1 MVGYSIYL
9 DKIPST
15 IPDAIID
22 PVGTTKKYTDVADGI
37 WYFHVRA
44 QDGAGNWGETAHYG
58 PIKIDTPPV
67 IRLQPRETWVGGTA
81 EKDYVN
87 SDVADVTRFIVRWDA
102 AIEPLGVS
110 AYELQEWSSLTG
122 TYATIYTDSQLT
134 YTISKQSIPDGT
146 YFYYRVR
153 ARSST
158 TNGGGFLG
166 PYTGSSDG
174 ITVDK
179 IPPSPITGV
188 TAQIANKYSVIP
200 NGVGVKYGDI
210 GSSWDWMYEES
221 DDTYWTISE
230 RSINAKQ
237 QIAEAIFEMPITTGS
252 GTGLTVG
259 VEAFISTYYNDNFAV
274 YYSRYP
280 SGPYAWLG
288 EITKRV
294 DDNRPNEFVLPTGTY
309 YGALYIKIKD
319 TIINE
324 NSFNYDTLSIDTI
337 HLKWNS
343 DLIDTTTLNVD
354 WTPSTSPDVEYYEI
368 YRSSTPNG
376 FDFGADS
383 PIATL
388 PVTMTSWL
396 EHGGLYD
403 QPQYIL
409 GSISRENDY
418 LVEIASIS
426 PPRLTATPG
435 GICYFDFFISNK
447 GLADSYALSIPIFPS
462 GISYFVSSPVS
473 IDAGY
478 CKQVSVKFV
487 VGNTVQ
493 VGSYKLAVEA
503 ISNTDNTQPIA
514 RDRIDF
520 YIDVV
525 PEIEPI
531 TNQFYSIVAVDNAGN
546 KGICLDLI
554 AGKITAEPAGQYS
567 IELDDA
573 CWNFISTPFVS
584 SVTKPEQ
591 VLHTIRATDI
601 PSIEIGHLA
610 NFPTTWD
617 LKWSSTSTQYIATI
631 PTNTPVVTDSI
642 FKVGPIDLSNLGPN
656 VNSILFEFGHSFDI
670 RGFNDGAVVEGS
682 LDGTNFFKLIPSGG
696 FGYTDVIEEG
706 STALVGS
713 SVYTGSGGGND
724 RFDLTQFTNQKSFY
738 LRFRMCA
745 EPYPFWAETWRIYK
759 ESTRIVYYK
768 WIEATPF
775 AFRYDAALVDHTMWP
790 TISPI
795 PLPPRP
801 HPDPGPHTQL
811 MTSIDN
817 TMGVHLRILEADQS
831 LITTGTIPIST
842 TIHLYPGL
850 NEVGYPSFLEKTVS
864 EALAGI
870 QYTMIYTYESGN
882 IRKLTPTDI
891 MRPGVGYAI
900 MMPNHA
906 DWTISGFGRIAGLN
920 VGEVSVSSENTNEGE
935 EVLLSTI
942 ITNNDG
948 SPAYN
953 VTVNFYVSSEPTLI
967 KSIIIPLIESEES
980 VEVSAIWIAEP
991 GNHEFRVT
999 ADYNGIVTDGY
1010 VSEALA
1016 FTYVNPVL
1024 KAKIYASQEIEISLA
1039 IDGKPGNTALL
1050 SVIED
1055 GNVITSVEVLR
1066 EVDDEPTTGSI
1077 LFEKHLGRTYEL
1089 VLTYDATYKGA
1100 NPTWVTIS
1108 SNEFSKIFFISIN
1121 TKDGLI
1127 QNWTLDSSY
1136 LDEVSLY
1143 IPYYHFDG
1151 TSSYDPNGIII
1162 SYDWDFGD
1170 GAIAQGPDV
1179 CHYYIGPG
1187 TYTVTLTVSN
1197 DEGIIAT
1204 ESILVEIR

>member
-1 MVGYSIYL
+1 
-9 DKIPST
+9 
-15 IPDAIID
+15 
-22 PVGTTKKYTDVADGI
+22 
-37 WYFHVRA
+37 
-44 QDGAGNWGETAHYG
+44 
-58 PIKIDTPPV
+58 
-67 IRLQPRETWVGGTA
+67 
-81 EKDYVN
+81 
-87 SDVADVTRFIVRWDA
+87 
-102 AIEPLGVS
+102 
-110 AYELQEWSSLTG
+110 
-122 TYATIYTDSQLT
+122 
-134 YTISKQSIPDGT
+134 
-146 YFYYRVR
+146 
-153 ARSST
+153 
-158 TNGGGFLG
+158 
-166 PYTGSSDG
+166 
-174 ITVDK
+174 
-179 IPPSPITGV
+179 
-188 TAQIANKYSVIP
+188 
-200 NGVGVKYGDI
+200 
-210 GSSWDWMYEES
+210 
-221 DDTYWTISE
+221 
-230 RSINAKQ
+230 
-237 QIAEAIFEMPITTGS
+237 
-252 GTGLTVG
+252 
-259 VEAFISTYYNDNFAV
+259 
-274 YYSRYP
+274 
-280 SGPYAWLG
+280 
-288 EITKRV
+288 
-294 DDNRPNEFVLPTGTY
+294 
-309 YGALYIKIKD
+309 
-319 TIINE
+319 
-324 NSFNYDTLSIDTI
+324 
-337 HLKWNS
+337 
-343 DLIDTTTLNVD
+343 
-354 WTPSTSPDVEYYEI
+354 
-368 YRSSTPNG
+368 
-376 FDFGADS
+376 
-383 PIATL
+383 
-388 PVTMTSWL
+388 
-396 EHGGLYD
+396 
-403 QPQYIL
+403 
-409 GSISRENDY
+409 
-418 LVEIASIS
+418 
-426 PPRLTATPG
+426 
-435 GICYFDFFISNK
+435 
-447 GLADSYALSIPIFPS
+447 
-462 GISYFVSSPVS
+462 
-473 IDAGY
+473 
-478 CKQVSVKFV
+478 
-487 VGNTVQ
+487 
-493 VGSYKLAVEA
+493 
-503 ISNTDNTQPIA
+503 
-514 RDRIDF
+514 
-520 YIDVV
+520 
-525 PEIEPI
+525 
-531 TNQFYSIVAVDNAGN
+531 
-546 KGICLDLI
+546 
-554 AGKITAEPAGQYS
+554 
-567 IELDDA
+567 
-573 CWNFISTPFVS
+573 
-584 SVTKPEQ
+584 
-591 VLHTIRATDI
+591 
-601 PSIEIGHLA
+601 
-610 NFPTTWD
+610 
-617 LKWSSTSTQYIATI
+617 
-631 PTNTPVVTDSI
+631 
-642 FKVGPIDLSNLGPN
+642 
-656 VNSILFEFGHSFDI
+656 
-670 RGFNDGAVVEGS
+670 
-682 LDGTNFFKLIPSGG
+682 
-696 FGYTDVIEEG
+696 
-706 STALVGS
+706 
-713 SVYTGSGGGND
+713 
-724 RFDLTQFTNQKSFY
+724 
-738 LRFRMCA
+738 
-745 EPYPFWAETWRIYK
+745 
-759 ESTRIVYYK
+759 
-768 WIEATPF
+768 
-775 AFRYDAALVDHTMWP
+775 
-790 TISPI
+790 
-795 PLPPRP
+795 
-801 HPDPGPHTQL
+801 
-811 MTSIDN
+811 
-817 TMGVHLRILEADQS
+817 MGVHLRILEADQS